1 MTAVTRFGAL
11 RLVVPP
17 GVYAPRSDT
26 ALLAEHLPPAE
37 RVLELCAGTGALAL
51 TAAARGARRVVAV
64 DRSARAVLAARLNAR
79 LNGVKI
85 RTLRGSLFEAV
96 PGEQFDAIACN
107 PPYVPAETN
116 ELPSSGPSRAW
127 DGGRDGR
134 ALLDRLL
141 AEAPAHLRPGG
152 RLLVV
157 HSSILDFDATGRA
170 LEAGGLRVDVADRLL
185 ALPGIGP
192 WTVEYIAMRALGDP
206 DAFLP
211 TDLGVRHGL
220 RSLGHP
226 DQVRLIRTRA
236 ERWRPWRASALMHL
250 WGQATET
257 PTAPA
262 SPSPATPEPA
272 TSSLARAM

>member
-1 MTAVTRFGAL
+1 MLAEAL
-11 RLVVPP
+11 R
-17 GVYAPRSDT
+17 RET
-26 ALLAEHLPPAE
+26 LPAGA
-37 RVLELCAGTGALAL
+37 RVLDLCTGSGLLAL
-51 TAAARGARRVVAV
+51 TAALRGVRDVTAV
-64 DRSARAVLAARLNAR
+64 DVSRRALLTVRINAR

-134 ALLDRLL
+134 ALLDRLI

-170 LEAGGLRVDVADRLL
+170 LEAGGLRVDVADRARGPLGPLMSARRQHLEATGLL
-185 ALPGIGP
+185 RPGQTEEEVQVI
-192 WTVEYIAMRALGDP
+192 RA
-206 DAFLP
+206 
-211 TDLGVRHGL
+211 R
-220 RSLGHP
+220 
-226 DQVRLIRTRA
+226 
-236 ERWRPWRASALMHL
+236 RPE
-250 WGQATET
+250 G
-257 PTAPA
+257 APVVA
-262 SPSPATPEPA
+262 A
-272 TSSLARAM
+272 